1 MGEQVAAGSLSTLF
15 KSIEYQK
22 TERRK
27 PWGCSSVGRAPA
39 LQAGG
44 QEFESL
50 HLHWPGSRPP
60 EGMTKGRPSGIR
72 TLKTAYRT
80 KQISRHPRPYGPA
93 KAGVYGYKLEDL
105 KEILH
110 GSMKHMEV
118 EEAKE
123 AQRYAPQG
131 QAEKSTGWMPWH

>member
-1 MGEQVAAGSLSTLF
+1 MTDKHQ
-15 KSIEYQK
+15 SI
-22 TERRK
+22 
-27 PWGCSSVGRAPA
+27 C
-39 LQAGG
+39 
-44 QEFESL
+44 
-50 HLHWPGSRPP
+50 
-60 EGMTKGRPSGIR
+60 

-80 KQISRHPRPYGPA
+80 KQISRHPRPYELA
-93 KAGVYGYKLEDL
+93 EAGLYGYKLEDL
-105 KEILH
+105 REILH

>member
-1 MGEQVAAGSLSTLF
+1 MTDKHQ
-15 KSIEYQK
+15 SI
-22 TERRK
+22 
-27 PWGCSSVGRAPA
+27 C
-39 LQAGG
+39 
-44 QEFESL
+44 
-50 HLHWPGSRPP
+50 
-60 EGMTKGRPSGIR
+60 

-105 KEILH
+105 REILH